1 MTATTFPLAFVSEQ
15 AHLLTAIGLGSLFG
29 FALERG
35 GFGNARKLAAQFY
48 LRDMTVFKVMFTAI
62 LVAMV
67 GLYAL
72 AGVGLVS
79 LDRLWINPTF
89 LWGQAAGGFLLG
101 VGFITSGLCPG
112 TSIVAAASGRLDG
125 LVTVLGIFVGT
136 FAFAVAVDLVPWLD
150 RLYEG
155 GSMGVSTLPA
165 LLGLPAPVVVL
176 AVVVL
181 AAAAFIGAEK
191 VERIY
196 QPRYAAIELTPQ
208 PTRRTPRIKFALAG
222 SLVAVVLVSLAW
234 NAAPPATP
242 PLRATPITPLALAE
256 ALVRRDPNLLV
267 LDVRT
272 VRPPGAIAIPG
283 ALPTDTA
290 AAGELIRGTGAPV
303 RIVYVD
309 ATSAM
314 TDVPAGWPRDHSYEV
329 LQGGYAAWE
338 AEVLTPAVAA
348 DASLT
353 ERQRVARQHQL
364 AAFFSGAAVQA
375 SPVSAPPPAMPAAG
389 GARKKRVGG
398 C

>member
-1 MTATTFPLAFVSEQ
+1 MTGAVFPLAFVSEQ
-15 AHLLTAIGLGSLFG
+15 AHLLTAIGLGFLFG

-48 LRDMTVFKVMFTAI
+48 LHDMTVFKVMFTAI

-67 GLYAL
+67 GLYTL

-101 VGFITSGLCPG
+101 VGFIISGLCPG
-112 TSIVAAASGRLDG
+112 TSIVSAASGRLDG
-125 LVTVLGIFVGT
+125 LVTFLGIFVGT
-136 FAFAVAVDLVPWLD
+136 FAFAVAVDVFPWLD

-165 LLGLPAPVVVL
+165 VVGLPAPVVVL
-176 AVVVL
+176 AVVAM
-181 AAAAFIGAEK
+181 AAVAFVGAEK
-191 VERIY
+191 VERIF
-196 QPRYAAIELTPQ
+196 QARYARVELTPQ

-234 NAAPPATP
+234 RAAPRSP
-242 PLRATPITPLALAE
+242 PTMPATPITPLALAGD
-256 ALVRRDPNLLV
+256 LVRRDPNLLV

-272 VRPPGAIAIPG
+272 VRPLDGIAIPG
-283 ALPTDTA
+283 AVLTDTSGA
-290 AAGELIRGTGAPV
+290 AELIRGTSARV
-303 RIVYVD
+303 RIVYLD
-309 ATSAM
+309 ATGSM
-314 TDVPAGWPRDHSYEV
+314 TDVPAGWPRGRSYEM
-329 LQGGYAAWE
+329 LKGGYAAWE
-338 AEVLTPAVAA
+338 TEVLTPAVPA

-353 ERQRVARQHQL
+353 EQQRVARQHQL
-364 AAFFSGAAVQA
+364 AAFFSGAAVQ
-375 SPVSAPPPAMPAAG
+375 STSVSAPPPVMPASG
-389 GARKKRVGG
+389 GAKKKRVGG

>member
-1 MTATTFPLAFVSEQ
+1 MTAAFPLTFVSEQ
-15 AHLLTAIGLGSLFG
+15 AYLLTAIGLGVLFG

-48 LRDMTVFKVMFTAI
+48 LRDMTVLKVMFTAI

-89 LWGQAAGGFLLG
+89 LWGQAVGGFLLG
-101 VGFITSGLCPG
+101 IGFITSGLCPG
-112 TSIVAAASGRLDG
+112 TSIVSAASGRLDG

-136 FAFAVAVDLVPWLD
+136 FAFAVAVDVFPWLD

-176 AVVVL
+176 VVIVM
-181 AAAAFIGAEK
+181 AAAAFVGAERI
-191 VERIY
+191 ERIF
-196 QPRYAAIELTPQ
+196 QARNAAIELTPR

-222 SLVAVVLVSLAW
+222 SLIAVVLVSLAW
-234 NAAPPATP
+234 SAAPPATP
-242 PLRATPITPLALAE
+242 PIRAVPITPLALAE
-256 ALVRRDPNLLV
+256 ALVRRDPGLLV

-272 VRPPGAIAIPG
+272 VRPLDGIGIPG
-283 ALPTDTA
+283 AVLTDMS
-290 AAGELIRGTGAPV
+290 AAGELIRATGAPV

-309 ATSAM
+309 ATGAI
-314 TDVPAGWPRDHSYEV
+314 TDVPAGWPRGRSYEV
-329 LQGGYAAWE
+329 LKGGYAAWE

-353 ERQRVARQHQL
+353 ERERVARQHQL
-364 AAFFSGAAVQA
+364 AAFFSGAAVQSA
-375 SPVSAPPPAMPAAG
+375 PAAAPPPVMPAAG
-389 GARKKRVGG
+389 GTRKKRVGG